1 MGRSTDDGGDAL
13 ASLDAEIAARAEAT
27 AEAAGGWPCR
37 AGCDLCCRRLARPPQ
52 LTRLEWARLRAA
64 IDGLPASVRAEVRA
78 RMAAMPAAGPLVC
91 PLLDDEHGRCRVYEA
106 RPIACRTY
114 GFYVR
119 REHDLV
125 CDEVERHAA
134 GRPVVWGNHASI
146 DVRLERLA
154 GAPRPLGAW
163 LRDDERDGAG

>member
-1 MGRSTDDGGDAL
+1 MDDISDAL
-13 ASLDAEIAARAEAT
+13 APLDAEIAARAEAAT
-27 AEAAGGWPCR
+27 AAAGSWPCR

-64 IDGLPASVRAEVRA
+64 IDGLPASVRAEVRERA
-78 RMAAMPAAGPLVC
+78 AAMPEEGPLVC
-91 PLLDDEHGRCRVYEA
+91 PLLDGERGRCRVYEA

-125 CDEVERHAA
+125 CAEVERHAA
-134 GRPVVWGNHASI
+134 GRPVVWGNHESI
-146 DVRLERLA
+146 DVRLERL
-154 GAPRPLGAW
+154 GGPLRSLGEW
-163 LRDDERDGAG
+163 LRDDEREGAG